1 MECTETYLHPTRYKQ
16 SKSRDD
22 RKNKRSEQRRR
33 NRNYAE
39 GGIYNGGLQLKF
51 ARTGTEVLSIG
62 QRLQDRA
69 RVSTVDTREGDVVTA
84 PVDFNALVLQGEDDQ
99 SGNGDAAVEGSGGD
113 AEGLSAQNSQSGVGG
128 YSLVVLGPP
137 PQVTS
142 PDVVVED
149 VGDRDGGPNI
159 GHVVRCPAE
168 STTQEEGNV
177 EVGKDLELLA
187 EEVEGDGQDST

>member
-1 MECTETYLHPTRYKQ
+1 MECIETYLHPTRYKQ
-16 SKSRDD
+16 RKSQDD

-33 NRNYAE
+33 NINCAE
-39 GGIYNGGLQLKF
+39 GGIYDGGLQLKL

-62 QRLQDRA
+62 QRLQDWASGVDA
-69 RVSTVDTREGDVVTA
+69 RKGDVVTA
-84 PVDFNALVLQGEDDQ
+84 PVDFNALSLQGEDDQ

-113 AEGLSAQNSQSGVGG
+113 TERLSAQNLQSGVEG

-137 PQVTS
+137 AQVTS

-159 GHVVRCPAE
+159 GHVVRCPIG
-168 STTQEEGNV
+168 STKQEDGNV
-177 EVGKDLELLA
+177 KVGKNLELLA
-187 EEVEGDGQDST
+187 EEVEGYG